1 MSVITMIKNMRSFIA
16 ASVAAIA
23 SATLMDNLEF
33 EFIQFVAKYNKQYV
47 TYNEYRSRF
56 VNFKITNAE
65 IVKLNSENSSSVH
78 AHNHTSDW
86 TR

>member
-1 MSVITMIKNMRSFIA
+1 MRSFIA

-23 SATLMDNLEF
+23 SAALMDNLEF

-47 TYNEYRSRF
+47 TYEEYLSRF
-56 VNFKITNAE
+56 VKFKIANAE

-78 AHNHTSDW
+78 AHNYTSDW

>member
-78 AHNHTSDW
+78 THNHTSDW